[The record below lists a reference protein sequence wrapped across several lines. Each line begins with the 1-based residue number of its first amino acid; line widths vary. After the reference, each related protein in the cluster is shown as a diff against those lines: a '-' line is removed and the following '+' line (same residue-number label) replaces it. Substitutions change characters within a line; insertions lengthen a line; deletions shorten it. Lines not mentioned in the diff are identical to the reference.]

1 MGEYVHTPFI
11 LNVGE
16 VIDGG
21 KWSTSRSGHF
31 TPDKETWYPLN
42 NRLSGAHSRSARF
55 REDKIFFLM
64 PEFESRTVWPRSQFA
79 IPATLP
85 GSSLVIVADFMVHRY
100 TKSLRRISVG
110 TARAE
115 ESYRSYPFQIQPSL
129 IRVCGGTQQFR
140 EFFDPPMYIIYPNMP
155 TFVWYTTSSYGTLR
169 H

>member
-1 MGEYVHTPFI
+1 
-11 LNVGE
+11 
-16 VIDGG
+16 
-21 KWSTSRSGHF
+21 
-31 TPDKETWYPLN
+31 
-42 NRLSGAHSRSARF
+42 
-55 REDKIFFLM
+55 
-64 PEFESRTVWPRSQFA
+64 
-79 IPATLP
+79 
-85 GSSLVIVADFMVHRY
+85 MVHRY